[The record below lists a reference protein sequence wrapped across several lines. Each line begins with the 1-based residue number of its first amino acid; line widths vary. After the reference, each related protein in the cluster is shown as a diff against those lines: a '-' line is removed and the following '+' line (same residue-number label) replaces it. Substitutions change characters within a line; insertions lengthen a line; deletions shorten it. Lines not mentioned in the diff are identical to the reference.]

1 MQTWH
6 ERYSRRY
13 VPKLLLKAVVPC
25 GLVVVRPQYK
35 EKLLPVLRW
44 ALRNKRFVFI
54 RNASVFPKIALGE
67 QEKDILRRQY
77 LRTQKR
83 LILFLGFVYPHKGV
97 ELLFEIADPALD
109 QIVIAGKIMDEDG
122 DYHKEI
128 MRRALAGPW
137 LGKVTI
143 TGFLPTADVA
153 ALLAVTDAVV
163 LPFRDGGGEWNTSIH
178 AAVLQGA
185 FVITTSVMEK
195 GYDVKKDYK
204 KAYDDW
210 KKSDDYLQRYK
221 AWERERD
228 SIVNDNALIYIAF
241 SDSIAGFDKED
252 MFELLNHFKNEKLI
266 IDSKNLD
273 FNTGFKV
280 DFNKLKSNN
289 KKLRFKPVSSFPEG
303 SEIWNDK
310 YDLAGVL
317 SFSRILFDK
326 TKSYGVLNA
335 GFMKGRLNGGG
346 LRIFIKKDK
355 KGTWIIDEIKETW
368 IS

>member
-1 MQTWH
+1 MM
-6 ERYSRRY
+6 
-13 VPKLLLKAVVPC
+13 KFFNILI
-25 GLVVVRPQYK
+25 
-35 EKLLPVLRW
+35 
-44 ALRNKRFVFI
+44 FI
-54 RNASVFPKIALGE
+54 SIVHFSCE
-67 QEKDILRRQY
+67 QEKIPTNLEFE
-77 LRTQKR
+77 QKVFYNIFPKLVDLTYYDLR
-83 LILFLGFVYPHKGV
+83 LIP
-97 ELLFEIADPALD
+97 PPPPPS
-109 QIVIAGKIMDEDG
+109 
-122 DYHKEI
+122 DYLE
-128 MRRALAGPW
+128 
-137 LGKVTI
+137 
-143 TGFLPTADVA
+143 
-153 ALLAVTDAVV
+153 
-163 LPFRDGGGEWNTSIH
+163 
-178 AAVLQGA
+178 
-185 FVITTSVMEK
+185 EK